1 MGKDGTILQYVEDE
15 KKAWANGKVNNPT
28 FKLYKPNIN
37 PNLYT
42 LSIEN
47 EGTDLAKAPQTQLN
61 ALGELLTHLCDK
73 WVIPRDREHILGHF
87 EIDEMN
93 RINCPSPNH
102 SIMEKIVA
110 MIQPPLPISTKDIL
124 LKIIEE
130 LKKLVENL

>member
-1 MGKDGTILQYVEDE
+1 M
-15 KKAWANGKVNNPT
+15 
-28 FKLYKPNIN
+28 
-37 PNLYT
+37 
-42 LSIEN
+42 
-47 EGTDLAKAPQTQLN
+47 
-61 ALGELLTHLCDK
+61 
-73 WVIPRDREHILGHF
+73 GHF